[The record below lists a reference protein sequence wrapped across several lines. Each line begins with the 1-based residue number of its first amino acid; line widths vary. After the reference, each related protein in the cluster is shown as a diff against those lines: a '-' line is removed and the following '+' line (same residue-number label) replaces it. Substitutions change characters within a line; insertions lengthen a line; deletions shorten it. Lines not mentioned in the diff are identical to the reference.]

1 MSTTIFYSWQ
11 SDLDAKLNR
20 FFIRDSLKDALKM
33 LSHEPE
39 YGESIRLDSD
49 TSGVP
54 GTPDIA
60 STIFD
65 KIDNSSVFVA
75 DISYCASDDAAGK
88 KFPNS
93 NVMIELGYALAKIS
107 DIGVLNIM
115 NTAYGKPDN
124 LPFDLKHKRWP
135 IQYELTNEIH
145 ADKDKRRQVKNRLTQ
160 GLYEFIKIIIDIRT
174 VDSKQP
180 KIDDTPSLSYI
191 EKCITNSDSA
201 QGWDVSSVQSKTIA
215 VYRNDV
221 NLRIEVD
228 WSEEGAQCEDFR
240 EPWAN
245 CHPDS
250 RASGHWVDIYYGVSH
265 IISMRS
271 ILVSVDGA
279 RATLPIPRQKGVSGQ
294 VTEVLPLDYK
304 YAQIFDSLGT
314 LDEYM
319 WRSKL
324 TLAL

>member
-20 FFIRDSLKDALKM
+20 FFIRDSLKAALKM
-33 LSHEPE
+33 LRHEPE
-39 YGESIRLDSD
+39 YGESVRLDSD

-60 STIFD
+60 STIFE

-75 DISYCASDDAAGK
+75 DISYCASDDATGK

-107 DIGVLNIM
+107 DIGVLNVM

-135 IQYELTNEIH
+135 IQYELTNEIY
-145 ADKDKRRQVKNRLTQ
+145 ADKEKKEKVKERLTKE
-160 GLYEFIKIIIDIRT
+160 LYEFIKIIIDIRT
-174 VDSKQP
+174 VDSEQP
-180 KIDDTPSLSYI
+180 KRGDTPSLSYI
-191 EKCITNSDSA
+191 EKCITISDPA
-201 QGWDVSSVQSKTIA
+201 QGWDVSSVQSKTVA

-228 WSEEGAQCEDFR
+228 WSEEGTQCEDFR

-245 CHPDS
+245 CYPDS
-250 RASGHWVDIYYGVSH
+250 RASGYWVDIYYGVSH

-294 VTEVLPLDYK
+294 ITEVLPLDYK

-319 WRSKL
+319 WQSKL
-324 TLAL
+324 TLAQ